1 MAEYNSSC
9 VEVVEAI
16 QDHLPALYFVFGRG
30 RTEMLAGEL
39 GRAFDFLTGREKQ
52 AVRKIIK
59 EAETVC
65 PGLFTLRRQN
75 LRRLLLQGI
84 GYHHA
89 GLPPVLKDL
98 VERLYEERL
107 VYVLFCTET
116 FAVGVNFPAAST
128 VFDSCRKWDGRE
140 FRGLL
145 NREFFQ
151 MAGRAGRR
159 GYDRV
164 GHVYIRIEEKYPEQA
179 GFYNELDV
187 EPVRGRLMISPN
199 TVLSL
204 LHWKKDEE
212 IKRFLEQNL
221 AVYQNNKEIWQL
233 RREVK
238 TLAEKEKHLAD
249 RFCPEK
255 ETPSCQLYRL
265 ALRRELNHLKR
276 RKHRHRPGARERRE
290 ELRKLLQVQRKDC
303 NFKVCAEA
311 QKKLQ
316 GITERKD
323 RLTERIERLQKD
335 SRDFGEEF
343 LNVWRLLEELGYVR
357 GRELLPRG
365 KFALELHVQ
374 EILVTELVFS
384 GLLLEAAPEEAAAIL
399 AGVDYEPGRDEW
411 VEKPPFSLEHVVHLR
426 KFLFRSGVPEH
437 FCVWSHLPAAL
448 AAAWYRGVSFEGL
461 MQKCTLEEGDI
472 FSVLRREI
480 DLLRQIERAAG
491 NDAALAAFAREIRQT
506 LDREEVALVGV

>member
-1 MAEYNSSC
+1 MSENSPTCAE
-9 VEVVEAI
+9 VIETI
-16 QDHLPALYFVFGRG
+16 QDHLPALYFAFGRG
-30 RTEMLAGEL
+30 RTEMLAEEL
-39 GRAFDFLTGREKQ
+39 GRSFDFLTGRERQRAK
-52 AVRKIIK
+52 KMIK
-59 EAETVC
+59 EAEENC

-98 VERLYEERL
+98 VERLYEQRL
-107 VYVLFCTET
+107 IYVLFCTET

-140 FRGLL
+140 FRSLM

-164 GHVYIRIEEKYPEQA
+164 GRVYIRIDERYPEQT

-204 LHWKKDEE
+204 LYWKTDEE

-221 AVYQNNKEIWQL
+221 AVYQNNREIWQL
-233 RREVK
+233 RREIRE
-238 TLAEKEKHLAD
+238 LEEKEKRLAAC
-249 RFCPEK
+249 FCPEK
-255 ETPSCQLYRL
+255 DTPSCQLYRL
-265 ALRRELNHLKR
+265 LLRRELNHLKR

-290 ELRKLLQVQRKDC
+290 ELRRLLQTARKHCDHRI
-303 NFKVCAEA
+303 CAEA
-311 QKKLQ
+311 EKKLANV
-316 GITERKD
+316 TERKNQ
-323 RLTERIERLQKD
+323 LLARIHHLQRN
-335 SRDFGEEF
+335 SRDFEEEF
-343 LNVWRLLEELGYVR
+343 QNVWRLLEDLGYVR

-384 GLLLEAAPEEAAAIL
+384 GILLEASAEEAAAIL
-399 AGVDYEPGRDEW
+399 AGVDYQPGRDEW
-411 VEKPPFSLEHVVHLR
+411 VEKCPFSLEHVVRLR
-426 KFLFRSGVPEH
+426 KLLLKSGVPEH

-448 AAAWYRGVSFEGL
+448 AAAWYRGASFDEL
-461 MQKCTLEEGDI
+461 MQKCSLEEGDI
-472 FSVLRREI
+472 FSMLRREI
-480 DLLRQIERAAG
+480 DLLRQIERAAR
-491 NDAALAAFAREIRQT
+491 DDVYLADFMRGIRQL